1 MKNSEV
7 KEMTDPE
14 LIRQIGE
21 FQQERLKLKV
31 QGRTGELKGTA
42 RIGQIRKDI
51 ARIKTEQAVRANKAE
66 AAPAAKA
73 EVAEVTD

>member
-1 MKNSEV
+1 MKNTEV

-14 LIRQIGE
+14 LVRQIGE
-21 FQQERLKLKV
+21 FQEERLKLKV

-51 ARIKTEQAVRANKAE
+51 ARIRTEQVVRANNTE
-66 AAPAAKA
+66 AAPEEK
-73 EVAEVTD
+73 TD

>member
-1 MKNSEV
+1 MKNSEI

-14 LIRQIGE
+14 LIRQLGE

-42 RIGQIRKDI
+42 RIGQLRKDI
-51 ARIKTEQAVRANKAE
+51 ARIKTEQAGRAKKA
-66 AAPAAKA
+66 
-73 EVAEVTD
+73 VAEKAV